1 MKKLLK
7 TLVLCGILLP
17 ASGIRAQNTYTN
29 PVMDFDMPDPTVIC
43 ADDGCFYL
51 YATEGHGYSIP
62 IVRSSDLVNWERVG
76 TAFSKETRPTFEPKG
91 GLWAPDIN
99 RLKKQYLLYYS
110 MSYWGGSET
119 CGIGVATADSPQ
131 GPFKDHGPL
140 FRSNTIGV
148 FNSID
153 PEFVREKGRNYLFW
167 GSFWGIYAVEL
178 TKDGLA
184 VKAGC
189 EPKQIAGR
197 AFEATYIHKRNGY
210 YYLFASIGSCC
221 EGLNSTYTTVVGR
234 SRNLMGPY
242 TDKSGKG
249 MLDNGYEV
257 VIRRSDRFA
266 GPGHNS
272 DIITDK
278 AGDDWLLYHAVD
290 SRDPRGRKLLLDK
303 IEWIDGWP
311 TVRDGHPSDT
321 PQPTPLF

>member
-7 TLVLCGILLP
+7 TLVLCGILFP
-17 ASGIRAQNTYTN
+17 ASGIRAQNAYTN

-76 TAFSKETRPTFEPKG
+76 TAFSQETRPTFEPKG

-110 MSYWGGSET
+110 MSTWGGSET

-131 GPFKDHGPL
+131 GTFKDHGPL

-184 VKAGC
+184 VKTGS
-189 EPKQIAGR
+189 EPKQIAGG
-197 AFEATYIHKRNGY
+197 AFEATCIHKRDGY

-242 TDKSGKG
+242 TDKSGKA
-249 MLDNGYEV
+249 MLDNGCEV
-257 VIRRSDRFA
+257 VIRRSDRFV

-272 DIITDK
+272 DIVTDK

-303 IEWIDGWP
+303 IEWVDGWP
-311 TVRDGHPSDT
+311 TVRDTQPSET